1 MASIE
6 VDLKKQVN
14 VKKVV
19 KAVKNIGEFALYSKS
34 EDCNLLLTRHFVLN
48 LSEEQFW
55 EAQCA
60 LLAKKIGVW
69 FTICKEGLVEGKTT
83 EEDGSGVD
91 LYFRTVHNPVL
102 EIIGYTEL
110 ILNNVMLYTG
120 EEKYI
125 GIKQHYIEMLG
136 GLSAI
141 KKARNSSVVVASDF
155 HVLTIVEKNE
165 SEFLAPLLF

>member
-1 MASIE
+1 MSTIE

-34 EDCNLLLTRHFVLN
+34 EDCNLLVTRYFILN
-48 LSEEQFW
+48 LTEEQFW

-60 LLAKKIGVW
+60 LLAKRTGVW
-69 FTICKEGLVEGKTT
+69 FTICKEGLIEGKSID
-83 EEDGSGVD
+83 EDRTGID
-91 LYFRTVHNPVL
+91 LYFRTVNNSFA

-110 ILNNVMLYTG
+110 ILNGVMLYAG

-125 GIKQHYIEMLG
+125 GIKESYIEMLG

-141 KKARNSSVVVASDF
+141 KKARNSSVVIASDF
-155 HVLTIVEKNE
+155 HLLTIVDKAE
-165 SEFLAPLLF
+165 SQYLAPLLF